1 LCGRETWPPTL
12 REEYNFRGFE
22 NRVLGRISGPKK
34 GRRKLYIGEIHNV
47 YSSPNIIRGKK
58 IREVKKGGTCS
69 KHGEPEK

>member
-1 LCGRETWPPTL
+1 
-12 REEYNFRGFE
+12 
-22 NRVLGRISGPKK
+22 VLGRISGPKK